1 MSTNDIADFGCTKN
15 ELIEAVHAGANRD
28 DVARIEGAVW
38 RLFDRVSG
46 LRYFMDARTSLL
58 AELENEKRQLRAAA
72 ARLAELERENARMRA
87 ALQQI
92 SGTSSKLCPFT
103 RGVPN
108 NLQPTDPCPVCGDK
122 GDFSDETT
130 SKASRCVGNA
140 PSAIARAALA
150 GSGEK

>member
-1 MSTNDIADFGCTKN
+1 MSTTSEIAKRLDGMFVRFAT
-15 ELIEAVHAGANRD
+15 ETEDEAAIRR
-28 DVARIEGAVW
+28 VATAREAAK
-38 RLFDRVSG
+38 RLSE
-46 LRYFMDARTSLL
+46 M
-58 AELENEKRQLRAAA
+58 
-72 ARLAELERENARMRA
+72 ERENARLTS

-150 GSGEK
+150 GSGE

>member
-1 MSTNDIADFGCTKN
+1 MSTTSEIV
-15 ELIEAVHAGANRD
+15 ELLHEAIESGMSVCYD
-28 DVARIEGAVW
+28 DT
-38 RLFDRVSG
+38 F
-46 LRYFMDARTSLL
+46 
-58 AELENEKRQLRAAA
+58 AAA
-72 ARLAELERENARMRA
+72 AIRLAELERENARM
-87 ALQQI
+87 LGVLKQI

-108 NLQPTDPCPVCGDK
+108 SLQPDDPCPVCGDK

-130 SKASRCVGNA
+130 NSPSRCVGNA